1 MIRAGSDALPLV
13 KNRHC
18 AHEMTPEHTP
28 ATDGKLVRFDVLEV
42 GAWIRILPRFFIII
56 PHFTS
61 IPVVPTPTLLSFPLY
76 LSYLLVCRFKQ
87 PQKYNRRPL
96 SFLYRGFSR
105 SNMI

>member
-42 GAWIRILPRFFIII
+42 GAWIRILPRFFHHYPSLHEHPSGSNSNASLVSFIL
-56 PHFTS
+56 
-61 IPVVPTPTLLSFPLY
+61 VVPLSLSFQTT
-76 LSYLLVCRFKQ
+76 SKV
-87 PQKYNRRPL
+87 
-96 SFLYRGFSR
+96 
-105 SNMI
+105 